1 MNLWGGKMFSK
12 DINLGSHKYNFIDFI
27 KHGIKTVSMKTL
39 QINGVSFTPIRK
51 FSKGKHVELEK

>member
-1 MNLWGGKMFSK
+1 MFSK